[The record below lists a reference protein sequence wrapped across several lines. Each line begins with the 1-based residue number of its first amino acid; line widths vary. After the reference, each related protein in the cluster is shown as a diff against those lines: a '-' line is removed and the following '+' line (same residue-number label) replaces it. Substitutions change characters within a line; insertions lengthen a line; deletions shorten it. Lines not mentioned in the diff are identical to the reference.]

1 MKAVLLFFTMFCCC
15 TFSHAQDSLGA
26 YVRVKPEA
34 VIFDDYKLE
43 HDPNYRKA
51 MAQRGKP
58 YSTAAVRISEQMN
71 SFLKGYPQKFDIGNY
86 DARMDTIQKYLPGY
100 HAFIVASWNKK
111 CNDYSSIPENTPL
124 ILVEIPLEYNDFYP
138 FELQPY
144 PRRFFVLL
152 SPASVEKQSAAAYA
166 AFKAEYKKRKEP
178 VVVKK
183 EPAPPPVI
191 KTTEPVVVAPAPVV
205 KPAPPKPAATVD
217 YNPPTGTAFKADGT
231 NEGVI
236 KHRRKMDRFY
246 VTGLSTILVNVNFS
260 NQENFKSRLVGAP
273 AGYSYNDMPSFSY
286 RTDES
291 KEYPPAIRT
300 PALREA
306 NGKLAANYNCYMVE
320 NLVDNNYN
328 MYNLLWV
335 PYSEN
340 LGMQKDMQPVSQDGF
355 YLLVKPEECTF
366 TKQPVENRTV
376 NMNVK
381 EKPKEKKISGAF
393 ILYYGSSSNATYY
406 AAYIGSF
413 NPDEYSKDE
422 MAAQLKAKVYAT
434 QPYLRYD
441 FVEMERC
448 MDVRKHVAK
457 KIGSDA
463 ARNGSC
469 SFF

>member
-1 MKAVLLFFTMFCCC
+1 MKTVLFLWTMLSWGIS
-15 TFSHAQDSLGA
+15 TLAQDSLGI
-26 YVRVKPEA
+26 YVRVKPGA
-34 VIFDDYKLE
+34 VIYDDYKLI
-43 HDPNYRKA
+43 HDPNYIKA
-51 MAQRGKP
+51 LSQRGKV
-58 YSTAAVRISEQMN
+58 YAAAAERISFTVS
-71 SFLKGYPQKFDIGNY
+71 SFVKGRPNKFDISNY
-86 DARMDTIQKYLPGY
+86 EVRVDTMRKYLPGY
-100 HAFIVASWNKK
+100 HAFIVAAWNKK
-111 CNDYSSIPENTPL
+111 CKDYSSIPENTPL
-124 ILVEIPLEYNDFYP
+124 LLLEFPLEYNVHFPVEMMPD
-138 FELQPY
+138 
-144 PRRFFVLL
+144 PRSFFILL
-152 SPASVEKQSAAAYA
+152 SPESVEKQSAAAYA
-166 AFKAEYKKRKEP
+166 AFKEEYKKRKEP
-178 VVVKK
+178 VLVKK
-183 EPAPPPVI
+183 EPAPPPVV
-191 KTTEPVVVAPAPVV
+191 KSPEPIAVTPPPVV
-205 KPAPPKPAATVD
+205 KPAPPKQPVD

-231 NEGVI
+231 YEGVI
-236 KHRRKMDRFY
+236 KHKRRMDRFY

-260 NQENFKSRLVGAP
+260 NQENFT
-273 AGYSYNDMPSFSY
+273 Y
-286 RTDES
+286 RTNES
-291 KEYPPAIRT
+291 NEYPPGIRT

-340 LGMQKDMQPVSQDGF
+340 LGMPKDMQPVSLNGF

-366 TKQPVENRTV
+366 TKQPVENRKV

-381 EKPKEKKISGAF
+381 EKAKEKNISGAF

>member
-1 MKAVLLFFTMFCCC
+1 MKGILFFFTMLCCC
-15 TFSHAQDSLGA
+15 SISQAQDSLGV

-58 YSTAAVRISEQMN
+58 YASAAVRISEQMN

-111 CNDYSSIPENTPL
+111 CSDYSSIPENTPL

-144 PRRFFVLL
+144 PRRFFILL

-166 AFKAEYKKRKEP
+166 TFKAAYKKRKEP

-183 EPAPPPVI
+183 EPTPQPVV

-217 YNPPTGTAFKADGT
+217 YNPPTGTAFKADGK
-231 NEGVI
+231 NEGYFQH
-236 KHRRKMDRFY
+236 KRKMDRFY
-246 VTGLSTILVNVNFS
+246 VTNIRTALVNVNFS
-260 NQENFKSRLVGAP
+260 NQEYFKSKLVGVT
-273 AGYSYNDMPSFSY
+273 GYSYIDMSTFSY
-286 RTDES
+286 MNES
-291 KEYPPAIRT
+291 GFYPPGLRT

-320 NLVDNNYN
+320 NLVDNNN
-328 MYNLLWV
+328 TMYDLLWV

-340 LGMQKDMQPVSQDGF
+340 LGMPKDMQPVSENGF
-355 YLLVKPEECTF
+355 YLLVKPEESTS
-366 TKQPVENRTV
+366 TKQPVETRTV

-381 EKPKEKKISGAF
+381 EKAKEKKISGAF
-393 ILYYGSSSNATYY
+393 ILYYGSASNATYY

-413 NPDEYSKDE
+413 NPDEYTKDE

-448 MDVRKHVAK
+448 MDVRKHVTK